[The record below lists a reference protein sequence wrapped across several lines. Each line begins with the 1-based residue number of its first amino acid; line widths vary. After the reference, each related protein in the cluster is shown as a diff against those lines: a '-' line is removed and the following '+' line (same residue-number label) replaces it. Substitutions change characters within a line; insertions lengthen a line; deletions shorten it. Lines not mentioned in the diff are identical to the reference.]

1 MQKGHAVLFD
11 LDGTLV
17 DSAFDLHA
25 AMVSLMRTEGRQAP
39 ALEQF
44 RRVVSKGARAMLAL
58 SYPEL
63 DEAAREARVPSFLEH
78 YAGTVEDNPGAYDG
92 IAQVLEAIEASGA
105 AWGIV
110 TNKPEALAR
119 RVVSALGWSTRSA
132 VLVGGD
138 TLPVKKP
145 DPGTLLHAC
154 AQIGVAPSH
163 CVYVGDDERDIVAA
177 RAAGI
182 VSVAVAWGYRELHE
196 SPEDWN
202 PDRIA
207 HVPRDLLRAGMLAAS
222 GLPARA

>member
-1 MQKGHAVLFD
+1 MQPGHAVLFD

-25 AMVSLMRTEGRQAP
+25 AMVGLMRSEGREAP
-39 ALEQF
+39 PLEHF

-63 DEAAREARVPSFLEH
+63 DEDAREARVPAFLEH
-78 YAGTVEDNPGAYDG
+78 YAGTVEDNPGAYAG
-92 IAQVLEAIEASGA
+92 IVQVLDAIEASGA

-119 RVVSALGWSTRSA
+119 RVVSAMGWDSRSA

-154 AQIGVAPSH
+154 ARIGVAPSH
-163 CVYVGDDERDIVAA
+163 CVYVGDDERDVVAA

-196 SPEDWN
+196 SPEDWC

-207 HVPRDLLRAGMLAAS
+207 HTPLDLLRAGMLAAP
-222 GLPARA
+222 GLPAGA